1 MHEVSPV
8 TTGSDED
15 HQIETQQTMA
25 YTAKLRQQ
33 EQIIRKWAGLWRSL
47 ILSSLD
53 QTLYPYSTYIRVLN
67 LQDLSD
73 LLIHGMFRAKIKE

>member
-15 HQIETQQTMA
+15 HQIATQQRMA
-25 YTAKLRQQ
+25 YTAKIRQQ
-33 EQIIRKWAGLWRSL
+33 EQVIRKWAGLWRSL